1 MWYLMNALS
10 PIIVIVGVGL
20 LANWKRDVDPLG
32 RQRALAVL
40 AVASAAMLVQ
50 FPYSGPIYLFY
61 TLPALVPAG
70 LLVLTR
76 SRSRERPV
84 FVATMLFLLVF
95 SVRWFNTGE
104 FFAAGDFPFD
114 PTTQTATFGLERGGG
129 LRVSPEEKERYE
141 SLVLAL
147 RDMSTSTYTY
157 ATPDVPE
164 VYFLSGLRNPT
175 RTLFQ
180 LFDEPGE
187 RAAEILT
194 RLDSLG
200 VNMVVLNEDLRFSP
214 PPSPELL
221 EGLRTRYP
229 QAARIG
235 DFIVR
240 WREEGS

>member
-1 MWYLMNALS
+1 
-10 PIIVIVGVGL
+10 
-20 LANWKRDVDPLG
+20 
-32 RQRALAVL
+32 
-40 AVASAAMLVQ
+40 
-50 FPYSGPIYLFY
+50 
-61 TLPALVPAG
+61 
-70 LLVLTR
+70 
-76 SRSRERPV
+76 
-84 FVATMLFLLVF
+84 MLFLLVF

-114 PTTQTATFGLERGGG
+114 PTTQTATFGFERGGN
-129 LRVSPEEKERYE
+129 LRVSPDEKERYE

-147 RDMSTSTYTY
+147 RDMSTSAYTY